1 MKIKTA
7 TFIGI
12 VIGTVG
18 LMLTCSQP
26 RTEGGHNL
34 RSAARTGDEQKQQR
48 RPHGLSHLP
57 GLYKTVTIINLNY
70 S

>member
-26 RTEGGHNL
+26 GTEGGHNL
-34 RSAARTGDEQKQQR
+34 RSAARTGDEQNSSDDHMGFRICLDYIKR
-48 RPHGLSHLP
+48 
-57 GLYKTVTIINLNY
+57 
-70 S
+70 